1 MSFAFPF
8 GRLLGV
14 R

>member
-8 GRLLGV
+8 GRLLAV